1 MRAALMPAY
10 PVSLRES
17 PIPLTRGQKILFT
30 VLTVAIALTRF
41 PALSLTLHDW
51 DETLFAFG
59 VSEYD
64 VEPHHPHPPGYPLFI
79 AAAKVARLFADTDF
93 HALQA
98 VATLASMLIFPAA
111 FLLARELRFRTPF
124 AFSVAAMTAFFPS
137 IWYHGGTGLS
147 DVPALALILFASAL
161 LLRGGRS
168 PRAYLAGALLT
179 ALACGIRP
187 HLLLVA
193 APPAL
198 LGAFALRRMKTFV
211 LSWLAAAAV
220 VFLAYLGAAYFS
232 SGFPTAYLKEVR
244 YIQQHLRETD
254 SFRNPYRTPLRELA
268 PRVFLDPQG
277 GGNARFVVVILAAIA
292 LLDALVRRRG
302 NIAILLVMFLPMAV
316 LTWLMLD
323 MSALARYAIAYLPLH
338 AFLAVAGAEA
348 VAQLV
353 PSRARLPLFLVL
365 SGLVTGFLAKWTW
378 PALRAAR
385 TEPAPA
391 VAAFQ
396 WIRANVPR
404 AGPRVYVQV
413 NLAYHAAYVIGDY
426 DYRIVGHD
434 EELPAEDLVAG
445 NYYIFEGVRQ
455 HLDIRMFTRERQQ
468 LFEIARPRFFEIG
481 IVPMRRI
488 IRWSRGWHLLETD
501 GQRRWRWMQREG
513 EILLTPALYGRGEL
527 RLRLHAPVDATPR
540 PPVITVTWNGTV
552 IDRRTAPPEGD
563 LELRYVLPSRREDA
577 NQLLLATDQS
587 IRPEGDGR
595 ELGLSVEAISWSEPA
610 ATPLQ

>member
-1 MRAALMPAY
+1 MLAYLAA
-10 PVSLRES
+10 LRES
-17 PIPLTRGQKILFT
+17 PISLTRGQKILFNI
-30 VLTVAIALTRF
+30 LAVAIALTRF
-41 PALSLTLHDW
+41 PALSMTLHDW

-64 VEPHHPHPPGYPLFI
+64 VKPHHPHPPGYPLFI
-79 AAAKVARLFADTDF
+79 AAAKVARLFTDTDF

-98 VATLASMLIFPAA
+98 VATLASMLVFPAA

-124 AFSVAAMTAFFPS
+124 AFSVAAMTAFLPS
-137 IWYHGGTGLS
+137 VWYHGGTGLS
-147 DVPALALILFASAL
+147 DVPALALILFAAAL

-168 PRAYLAGALLT
+168 SSAYLAGALLT

-187 HLLLVA
+187 QLLLVA

-220 VFLAYLGAAYFS
+220 VFLAYLGAAYYS
-232 SGFPTAYLKEVR
+232 TGFPAAYLEEVR
-244 YIQQHLRETD
+244 YIQKHLRETD

-268 PRVFLDPQG
+268 PRVFLYPQG
-277 GGNARFVVVILAAIA
+277 GGRARFAVVILAAVA
-292 LLDALVRRRG
+292 LLDALVRRRWS
-302 NIAILLVMFLPMAV
+302 IAVLLVMFLPMAV

-365 SGLVTGFLAKWTW
+365 SGFVTWSLAKWTW
-378 PALRAAR
+378 PALRFAR

-396 WIRANVPR
+396 WIRTNVPKT
-404 AGPRVYVQV
+404 GPRVYVQV

-445 NYYIFEGVRQ
+445 NYYLFEGERQ
-455 HLDIRMFTRERQQ
+455 HPGIRMFTRKREQ
-468 LFEIARPRFFEIG
+468 LFEITRPRFFEIG
-481 IVPMRRI
+481 VVPMRRI

-501 GQRRWRWMQREG
+501 GRNHWRWMQREG
-513 EILLTPALYGRGEL
+513 EILLSPALYGQGEL

-540 PPVITVTWNGTV
+540 PPVITLTWNGTV
-552 IDRRTAPPEGD
+552 IDRRTAPPNGKLD
-563 LELRYVLPSRREDA
+563 LRYILPSHREGA
-577 NQLLLATDQS
+577 NQLLLATDQP
-587 IRPEGDGR
+587 IRPKDDGR
-595 ELGLSVEAISWSEPA
+595 ELGLSLEAISWSEPA